1 MNCWTDV
8 LKDFDSRTE
17 AMGLKC
23 PCGNAESIS
32 DLASL
37 TWEDPSSRR
46 GIIACSIGTYTTS
59 DSAPVRTRIRPHETV
74 NDCANI

>member
-1 MNCWTDV
+1 MNCRTDV

-23 PCGNAESIS
+23 PYSNAESINN
-32 DLASL
+32 LASL
-37 TWEDPSSRR
+37 AWEDPSLRR
-46 GIIACSIGTYTTS
+46 GIIAYSIGTYTTS
-59 DSAPVRTRIRPHETV
+59 DSAPVRIRIRPRETI